1 MSEHEFV
8 AKRVQRMSDND
19 HCTPVE
25 LLKLVLHEIDTGA
38 VKADSIMIITV
49 DRSGEGWVVQ
59 RFRAKLTR
67 ETEIALLTTS
77 QYKAIRDWVE

>member
-25 LLKLVLHEIDTGA
+25 LLKTVLHEIETGEA
-38 VKADSIMIITV
+38 HVDNMMIITV
-49 DRSGEGWVVQ
+49 DRRGEGWIVN